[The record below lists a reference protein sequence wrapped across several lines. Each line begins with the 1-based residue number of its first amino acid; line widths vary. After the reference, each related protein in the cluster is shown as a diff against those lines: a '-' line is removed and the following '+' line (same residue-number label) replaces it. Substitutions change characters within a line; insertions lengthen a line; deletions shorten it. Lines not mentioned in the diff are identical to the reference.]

1 MRKRHLSP
9 TSSVGFRCPR
19 FRASERRLGMRKL
32 FAVLLI
38 GLLVGCASNARPNQ
52 PVLPTAAVTPELIE
66 RETTRLNE
74 WFDARFEE
82 QLDFSPQTKT
92 RLGRKDD
99 YDKLN
104 DVSETAQDMW
114 FEWRRQT
121 VSALTK
127 DFDYAL
133 LNTGSEDL
141 VRFVGLPARAG
152 GSGATVSK
160 ARLHLQSDGRAAHR
174 STIVPDHVSPRRQ
187 RGRHG
192 RVYCAHP

>member
-1 MRKRHLSP
+1 
-9 TSSVGFRCPR
+9 
-19 FRASERRLGMRKL
+19 MRKL

-133 LNTGSEDL
+133 LTPEAKISYDL
-141 VRFVGLPARAG
+141 WVYQLERAEAALPFRRRGYIFNQMG
-152 GSGATVSK
+152 GPHTD
-160 ARLHLQSDGRAAHR
+160 L
-174 STIVPDHVSPRRQ
+174 P
-187 RGRHG
+187 
-192 RVYCAHP
+192 